1 MEQLKLKNMIN
12 KVKFLWEIWYLQSC
26 VEKKRYI
33 LKATINEMNEQIDN
47 IRKLNL
53 IILEIK
59 RIRTLDE

>member
-33 LKATINEMNEQIDN
+33 LEATINEMNEQIDN

-59 RIRTLDE
+59 RIRTLDK

>member
-1 MEQLKLKNMIN
+1 MIN

-33 LKATINEMNEQIDN
+33 LEATINEMNEQIDN

-59 RIRTLDE
+59 RIRTLDK

>member
-1 MEQLKLKNMIN
+1 MIN

-33 LKATINEMNEQIDN
+33 LEATINEMNEQIDN

-59 RIRTLDE
+59 CIRTLDK

>member
-33 LKATINEMNEQIDN
+33 LNATINEMNEQIDN

-59 RIRTLDE
+59 CIKTLDK

>member
-1 MEQLKLKNMIN
+1 MIN

-26 VEKKRYI
+26 VEKKRYT
-33 LKATINEMNEQIDN
+33 LEATINEMNEQIDN

-59 RIRTLDE
+59 RIRTLDK

>member
-1 MEQLKLKNMIN
+1 MIK

-33 LKATINEMNEQIDN
+33 LEATINEMNEQIDN

-59 RIRTLDE
+59 HIRTLDK

>member
-1 MEQLKLKNMIN
+1 MEQLKLKDMIN

-33 LKATINEMNEQIDN
+33 LEATINEMNEQIDN

-59 RIRTLDE
+59 CIRTLDK

>member
-26 VEKKRYI
+26 VEKKRHI
-33 LKATINEMNEQIDN
+33 LEATINKMNEQIDN

-59 RIRTLDE
+59 RIRTLDK

>member
-1 MEQLKLKNMIN
+1 MIN

-26 VEKKRYI
+26 VEKKQYI

-59 RIRTLDE
+59 CIKILDK